1 MYITGKT
8 SRTIKMTPDNSITSL
23 HSFLKE
29 LPTGEIQDSDAV
41 CSLLQDCWDLLE
53 GSHDEKTFS
62 TKIQRAEGM
71 SWNPPILSF
80 ALERHGGTVNGS
92 SRADLHYWYVDVE
105 QGTASIETG
114 KYRQLRP
121 ELPRMDTNVLAKEVA
136 ERILNRLEHSTLE
149 WNTEQDYVVIKISE
163 IIPTNA
169 SAQTTTARRKRFN
182 NTLEAIMVENKWIR
196 RNKGQK
202 TGYFREK
209 LNRT

>member
-1 MYITGKT
+1 MT
-8 SRTIKMTPDNSITSL
+8 SDDSITSL
-23 HSFLKE
+23 HSFVKR
-29 LPTGEIQDSDAV
+29 LPTGEIQDSGAV

-53 GSHDEKTFS
+53 GSHDQNTSS
-62 TKIQRAEGM
+62 TKIYRAESM
-71 SWNPPILSF
+71 SWTPPILSF
-80 ALERHGGTVNGS
+80 VLERHGGTINGS
-92 SRADLHYWYVDVE
+92 SRADLHHWYVDVE

-121 ELPRMDTNVLAKEVA
+121 ASSRLDTNGLAKEVA

-182 NTLEAIMVENKWIR
+182 EALETIMVENGWIR

-209 LNRT
+209 